1 MNRLTTSWFQF
12 ISDPIHTS
20 DKVRTEQEVCVM
32 WETPLSLERAR
43 EIFDVRENCTEQELR
58 QRYRNLADHMLPH
71 EGKLK

>member
-1 MNRLTTSWFQF
+1 
-12 ISDPIHTS
+12 
-20 DKVRTEQEVCVM
+20 M